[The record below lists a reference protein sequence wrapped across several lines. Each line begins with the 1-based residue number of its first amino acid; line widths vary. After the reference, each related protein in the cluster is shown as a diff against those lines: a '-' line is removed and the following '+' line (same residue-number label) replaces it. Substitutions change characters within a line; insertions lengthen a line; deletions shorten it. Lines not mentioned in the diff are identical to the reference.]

1 MTKQEQTTAA
11 TPRPGPLSLVVR
23 STVPANLEYGEYK
36 PYLRLDFWHSCAYC
50 TLSEAEARAIRFTID
65 HYEPKEARKDLV
77 NEYSNLMYACDECNI
92 RKGDRYPP
100 VEARKDGHR
109 FFRPDQDIRSDHFER
124 SEIHVQEK
132 SNVGYY
138 TIQALDLNRAS
149 LKRVREL
156 RARLSE
162 CDQYIIEGI
171 TALRAFPAD
180 TLPTVIRAKA
190 LRKIKEAMNVAEDL
204 GAAID
209 SVLRDFAK
217 SPLVDPDGDAEERA
231 KERAKQLQELEAMY
245 PGSWRAP
252 RKRKK
257 KSR

>member
-1 MTKQEQTTAA
+1 MTIQEQTTSVAPQ
-11 TPRPGPLSLVVR
+11 TGRSSLVVR

-36 PYLRLDFWHSCAYC
+36 PYLRVDFWHSCAYC

-77 NEYSNLMYACDECNI
+77 NEYSNLMYACDVCNI

-100 VEARKDGHR
+100 VEARKGGHR

-124 SEIHVQEK
+124 SEIYLREK

-149 LKRVREL
+149 LRRVREL

-162 CDQYIIEGI
+162 CDQYIVEGI

-180 TLPTVIRAKA
+180 TLPTEIRAKA

-204 GAAID
+204 SAAID

-257 KSR
+257 KRR